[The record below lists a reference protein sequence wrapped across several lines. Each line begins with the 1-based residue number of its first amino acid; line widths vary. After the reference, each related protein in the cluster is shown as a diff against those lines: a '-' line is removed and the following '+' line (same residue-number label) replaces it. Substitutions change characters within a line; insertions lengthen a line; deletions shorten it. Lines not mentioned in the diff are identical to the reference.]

1 MPSSL
6 TKLQVWNLAI
16 DVIRD
21 TALQSLTDNA
31 ATARWL
37 ERNWPHAVE
46 TSLRAYPWG
55 FATSMHKLS
64 ADADKPP
71 FGWSYYYTPPAGWLR
86 VLPITRYG
94 ERFGVP
100 VPHEIIENRIATNEA
115 APLCVRLVMDKS
127 SNPGVWD
134 SLFVEMVRAKLALG
148 MANKFTSKNK
158 YIELASQLLRA
169 ATDQAEQIDAYEG
182 SGQPVEAFDIIRSRG
197 QGVETLSWER

>member
-21 TALQSLTDNA
+21 TALQSTTDNA

-37 ERNWPHAVE
+37 ERNWQHTVE

-55 FATSMHKLS
+55 FAKSLRRLS
-64 ADADKPP
+64 AAADTPE
-71 FGWSYYYTPPAGWLR
+71 FGWSYYYDLPAGWLR

-94 ERFGVP
+94 ERFGAP
-100 VPHEIIENRIATNEA
+100 VPYEMVENRIATNEP
-115 APLCVRLVMDKS
+115 APLYVRLIMDKS
-127 SNPGVWD
+127 ANPGVWD

-148 MANKFTSKNK
+148 MANKFTAKNK

-169 ATDQAEQIDAYEG
+169 ATDQAELIDAYE
-182 SGQPVEAFDIIRSRG
+182 STAEPVETYDIIRARG
-197 QGVETLSWER
+197 QGVETLWDR

>member
-21 TALQSLTDNA
+21 TALQSTTDNA
-31 ATARWL
+31 PTARWL
-37 ERNWPHAVE
+37 ERNWQHAVE

-55 FATSMHKLS
+55 FATRLLTLS
-64 ADADKPP
+64 ADADTPA

-86 VLPITRYG
+86 ILPITKYG
-94 ERFGVP
+94 ERLGAP
-100 VPHEIIENRIATNEA
+100 VPYELTENRIATNEP
-115 APLCVRLVMDKS
+115 APLYVRAIMDKS
-127 SNPGVWD
+127 ANPGVWD

-158 YIELASQLLRA
+158 YIELASQMLSA
-169 ATDQAEQIDAYEG
+169 AVEQAERIDAYEG
-182 SGQPVEAFDIIRSRG
+182 APEPIESFDIIRARG
-197 QGVETLSWER
+197 QGLSVLPWGR

>member
-6 TKLQVWNLAI
+6 TKLQIWNLAI

-21 TALQSLTDNA
+21 TALQSTTDSA

-37 ERNWPHAVE
+37 ERNWAHTVE

-55 FATSMHKLS
+55 FAKELHKLS
-64 ADADKPP
+64 ADAAAPA
-71 FGWSYYYTPPAGWLR
+71 FGWSYYYSLPAGWLR

-100 VPHEIIENRIATNEA
+100 VPHELIGNKVATNEP
-115 APLCVRLVMDKS
+115 APLYVRLIMDKS
-127 SNPGVWD
+127 ANPGAWD
-134 SLFVEMVRAKLALG
+134 SLFVDMVRAKLALG

-158 YIELASQLLRA
+158 YIELASQLLA
-169 ATDQAEQIDAYEG
+169 AANEQAERIDAYEG
-182 SGQPVEAFDIIRSRG
+182 SPEPVETFDIIRARG
-197 QGVETLSWER
+197 QGVETLWDR